1 MGTMSMRGSVL
12 GVSAIIL
19 GALSLAACGGSAD
32 ANGSSG
38 DTSVVEVAPSE
49 LVINGRR
56 YVRMSALS
64 QAELDAMKDPA
75 LWEPPETVEK
85 LEQLLRG
92 WISHYKYGDYVEA
105 EPNRELARISLGLD
119 PSPRGLQG
127 GNEAPPDGVRLVEK
141 TITSNGD
148 QRTVAVSTTTNPGN
162 AYALSESGGT
172 GTMVGWRIYTAG
184 HVIYNNVAVPGTDG
198 WTCRDNSTTPFGTE
212 PSCSTAGHPRWRFGG
227 KITVSNGV
235 ETQTWATP
243 WVLCGFKNVPTGWR
257 NLPSGSSGTTLARWD
272 YGVQNLDGCIP
283 SGAGNV
289 GWWTI
294 DQATLR
300 LRTTFQG
307 GYPALQPCPAGAI
320 GNSTGSSD
328 CPGGSVRLRPNTS
341 TRPYT
346 GGTLYW
352 TSGGSS
358 DPNLILT
365 GGYIQSSKFD
375 VTAGHSGG
383 SIIALDGSQWWS
395 VGCASNTALGQFNTN
410 YNAMTSEVVNFLYQ

>member
-1 MGTMSMRGSVL
+1 MMRKSMGRDLLRAGVL
-12 GVSAIIL
+12 VA
-19 GALSLAACGGSAD
+19 GALSLAACGGTAD
-32 ANGSSG
+32 GNNPTGEASI
-38 DTSVVEVAPSE
+38 EQAPAE
-49 LVINGRR
+49 LIVNGRR
-56 YVRMSALS
+56 YVRESSLS
-64 QAELDAMKDPA
+64 EAERAAIKDPA
-75 LWEPPETVEK
+75 LWEGPETVEK
-85 LEQLLRG
+85 LEQLLRMY
-92 WISHYKYGDYVEA
+92 ISHYKYGDYIEA
-105 EPNRELARISLGLD
+105 EPNTKLARISLGLD
-119 PSPRGLQG
+119 PSPVGERGG
-127 GNEAPPDGVRLVEK
+127 DVAAPEQPVEK
-141 TITSNGD
+141 SITANGD

-184 HVIYNNVAVPGTDG
+184 HVIFNNIAVPGTDG
-198 WTCRDNSTTPFGTE
+198 WTCRNNSTTPFGTE
-212 PSCSTAGHPRWRFGG
+212 PSCSAAGHPRWRFGG
-227 KITVSNGV
+227 KITVSGGV

-243 WVLCGFKNVPTGWR
+243 WTLCGYKSVPAGWR
-257 NLPSGSSGTTLARWD
+257 NLPAGQSGTTWARWD
-272 YGVQNLDGCIP
+272 YGFQNLDGCIP
-283 SGAGNV
+283 AGAGNV

-300 LRTTFQG
+300 TSTTFQG
-307 GYPALQPCPAGAI
+307 GYPALQPCPAGAV
-320 GNSTGSSD
+320 GNSTAAGD

-383 SIIALDGSQWWS
+383 SIIAWDPGTSAYWS
-395 VGCASNTALGQFNTN
+395 VGNASNTAGGQSNTN
-410 YNAMTSEVVNFLYQ
+410 YNALTTEVVNFIYQ